1 MGIKNK
7 FKFFALVVVVAAL
20 VAVPVALA
28 AGLTVKTTPAHPKLH
43 QTVKMT
49 VTGLKPGEKVKAVL
63 TLPASGQK
71 NTYFPKQKA
80 SSGGAFVN
88 TVRAQVKGKN
98 VWTYT
103 GRTSHRKGSTSFTV
117 R

>member
-1 MGIKNK
+1 MGISRK
-7 FKFFALVVVVAAL
+7 FLVLAAVVCALSV
-20 VAVPVALA
+20 VPVALA
-28 AGLTVKTTPAHPKLH
+28 AGLTVKTSPTHPKKG
-43 QTVKMT
+43 QMVKMT

-63 TLPASGQK
+63 TLPNAGGQK
-71 NTYFPKQKA
+71 ATYYPRQKA
-80 SSGGAFVN
+80 SAGGVFVN

-103 GRTSHRKGSTSFTV
+103 GRTSHRKGSTTFVV

>member
-1 MGIKNK
+1 MGISKK
-7 FKFFALVVVVAAL
+7 LKFFALVVVVGAL
-20 VAVPVALA
+20 AITPIALA
-28 AGLTVKTTPAHPKLH
+28 AGLTVKTTPTHPKKG
-43 QTVKMT
+43 QMVKMT
-49 VTGLKPGEKVKAVL
+49 VSGLKPGEKVKAVL
-63 TLPASGQK
+63 VLTASGQK

-80 SSGGAFVN
+80 SSGGAFIN

-103 GRTSHRKGSTSFTV
+103 GRTSHRHGSTSYVV

>member
-1 MGIKNK
+1 MKVSNK
-7 FKFFALVVVVAAL
+7 FVALAAAVCVL
-20 VAVPVALA
+20 ALVPVALA

-43 QTVKMT
+43 QIVKMT

-71 NTYFPKQKA
+71 NTYYPKQKA
-80 SSGGAFVN
+80 SSTGAFVN
-88 TVRAQVKGKN
+88 SVKAQVKGKN

-103 GRTSHRKGSTSFTV
+103 GRTSHRKGSTSFVV

>member
-1 MGIKNK
+1 MVISR
-7 FKFFALVVVVAAL
+7 KFFALMIVACAL
-20 VAVPVALA
+20 AIAPIAFA
-28 AGLTVKTTPAHPKLH
+28 AGLTVKTTPAHPKKG
-43 QTVKMT
+43 QMVQMK
-49 VTGLKPGEKVKAVL
+49 VSGLKPGEKVKAVL
-63 TLPASGQK
+63 TLPNAGGQK

-80 SSGGAFVN
+80 SSGGVFIN

-103 GRTSHRKGSTSFTV
+103 GRTSHRKGSTSYTV

>member
-1 MGIKNK
+1 MGISKK
-7 FKFFALVVVVAAL
+7 FLALGAVVCAL
-20 VAVPVALA
+20 ALVPVALA

-43 QTVKMT
+43 QIVKMT

-71 NTYFPKQKA
+71 NTYYPRQRA
-80 SSGGAFVN
+80 SSTGAFVN
-88 TVRAQVKGKN
+88 SVRASIKGKN

-103 GRTSHRKGSTSFTV
+103 GRTSRRKGSTSYTV